1 MSASGAIHHLDSL
14 KTSNKT
20 LLHCYQM
27 YHTTAKVIDALKQN
41 IKLSASC
48 VNVHL
53 ALQLKRFHLKALRY
67 CIYI

>member
-53 ALQLKRFHLKALRY
+53 ALQLK
-67 CIYI
+67 